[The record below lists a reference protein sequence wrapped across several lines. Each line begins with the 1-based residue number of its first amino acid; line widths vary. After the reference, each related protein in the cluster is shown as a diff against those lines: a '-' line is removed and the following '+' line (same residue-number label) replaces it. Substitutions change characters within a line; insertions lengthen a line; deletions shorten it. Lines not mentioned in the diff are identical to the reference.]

1 MEINISNKD
10 RFCKIRLWYKPVL
23 FWIVCYVM
31 TLAGICT
38 KVLNITCKWTT
49 KFKLG
54 CRILLQN
61 IGIMCVQ
68 QDC

>member
-31 TLAGICT
+31 TFGRYLYQG
-38 KVLNITCKWTT
+38 
-49 KFKLG
+49 FEYY
-54 CRILLQN
+54 LQMDDYVQ
-61 IGIMCVQ
+61 IGVPYTASEY
-68 QDC
+68 

>member
-31 TLAGICT
+31 TFGRYLYQG
-38 KVLNITCKWTT
+38 
-49 KFKLG
+49 FQYY
-54 CRILLQN
+54 LQTDDYVQ
-61 IGIMCVQ
+61 IG
-68 QDC
+68 